1 MGRFALRLCPWDG
14 QGEDKT
20 SPYPYDTQIQR
31 LASCCANRWPVTYQ
45 MVLILAYGNSLRRD
59 DGAGFVL
66 GDVVE
71 RMLSEAGFE
80 VDRIDSH
87 QLEPELALDISGEK
101 ISAVLFI
108 DARALPYA
116 PGPDDLRVQVRRV
129 ASAQNASPS
138 MGHHLNAPTLLAY
151 ARFLFKK
158 EPPAWL
164 ITVPGK
170 DFDHGEGL
178 SETALQAIHSA
189 PQILRELIP
198 ELIPKV

>member
-1 MGRFALRLCPWDG
+1 
-14 QGEDKT
+14 
-20 SPYPYDTQIQR
+20 
-31 LASCCANRWPVTYQ
+31 

-71 RMLSEAGFE
+71 RMLSEAGLE
-80 VDRIDSH
+80 VVRIDSH

-108 DARALPYA
+108 DTRSLPET
-116 PGPDDLRVQVRRV
+116 PGGDNLRGQFRRV
-129 ASAQNASPS
+129 VSAKNGSPGI
-138 MGHHLNAPTLLAY
+138 GHHLNPQTLLAY
-151 ARFLFKK
+151 SLFLFKK

-164 ITVPGK
+164 VTIPGK

-178 SETALQAIHSA
+178 SDTARKAINSA
-189 PQILRELIP
+189 PEILSELIRLVC
-198 ELIPKV
+198 ETC

>member
-1 MGRFALRLCPWDG
+1 
-14 QGEDKT
+14 
-20 SPYPYDTQIQR
+20 
-31 LASCCANRWPVTYQ
+31 

-66 GDVVE
+66 GDIVE

-108 DARALPYA
+108 DARALPDA
-116 PGPDDLRVQVRRV
+116 HRADDLHVQVRRV
-129 ASAQNASPS
+129 TSDENASPS
-138 MGHHLNAPTLLAY
+138 MGHHLNAQTLLAY
-151 ARFLFKK
+151 AGFLFKK

-164 ITVPGK
+164 ITVPGI

-178 SETALQAIHSA
+178 SETAQQAIHEA

-198 ELIPKV
+198 DLIRKV

>member
-1 MGRFALRLCPWDG
+1 
-14 QGEDKT
+14 
-20 SPYPYDTQIQR
+20 
-31 LASCCANRWPVTYQ
+31 

-71 RMLSEAGFE
+71 RMLCEAGLE
-80 VDRIDSH
+80 VERIDSH

-108 DARALPYA
+108 DTRALPET
-116 PGPDDLRVQVRRV
+116 PGEDDLRVQLRRV
-129 ASAQNASPS
+129 VCAKNASPS
-138 MGHHLNAPTLLAY
+138 MGHHLTPPTLLAY
-151 ARFLFKK
+151 SRFLFKK

-164 ITVPGK
+164 VTVPGT

-178 SETALQAIHSA
+178 SETARTAINSA
-189 PQILRELIP
+189 PEILTELIR
-198 ELIPKV
+198 LLLVR

>member
-1 MGRFALRLCPWDG
+1 
-14 QGEDKT
+14 
-20 SPYPYDTQIQR
+20 
-31 LASCCANRWPVTYQ
+31 

-71 RMLSEAGFE
+71 RMLCEAGLE
-80 VDRIDSH
+80 VERIDSH

-108 DARALPYA
+108 DTRAIPET
-116 PGPDDLRVQVRRV
+116 PGDDDLRVQFRPAVC
-129 ASAQNASPS
+129 AKDASPP
-138 MGHHLNAPTLLAY
+138 MGHHLNPPTLLTY
-151 ARFLFKK
+151 SRFLFKK

-164 ITVPGK
+164 ITVPGI

-178 SETALQAIHSA
+178 SETAREAINSA
-189 PQILRELIP
+189 PEILTELIRLLP
-198 ELIPKV
+198 IS

>member
-1 MGRFALRLCPWDG
+1 
-14 QGEDKT
+14 
-20 SPYPYDTQIQR
+20 
-31 LASCCANRWPVTYQ
+31 

-66 GDVVE
+66 GNIVE

-87 QLEPELALDISGEK
+87 QLEPEFALDISGEK

-108 DARALPYA
+108 DARALPEA
-116 PGPDDLRVQVRRV
+116 HRADDLHVQVRRV
-129 ASAQNASPS
+129 TSAENASSS

-151 ARFLFKK
+151 AGFLFKK

-164 ITVPGK
+164 ITVPGI

-178 SETALQAIHSA
+178 SETAQQAINEA

-198 ELIPKV
+198 DLIRKV

>member
-1 MGRFALRLCPWDG
+1 
-14 QGEDKT
+14 
-20 SPYPYDTQIQR
+20 
-31 LASCCANRWPVTYQ
+31 

-71 RMLSEAGFE
+71 RMVSEAGFE
-80 VDRIDSH
+80 VERIDSH

-108 DARALPYA
+108 DTRALPET
-116 PGPDDLRVQVRRV
+116 PGGGDLCVQFRQVV
-129 ASAQNASPS
+129 SAKSTSAGI
-138 MGHHLNAPTLLAY
+138 GHHLDPPTLLAY
-151 ARFLFKK
+151 SRFLFKK

-164 ITVPGK
+164 VTVPGT

-178 SETALQAIHSA
+178 SETTRKAIDSA
-189 PQILRELIP
+189 PEILSELIRLLP
-198 ELIPKV
+198 VS

>member
-1 MGRFALRLCPWDG
+1 
-14 QGEDKT
+14 
-20 SPYPYDTQIQR
+20 
-31 LASCCANRWPVTYQ
+31 

-71 RMLSEAGFE
+71 RMLCEAGLE
-80 VDRIDSH
+80 VERIDSH
-87 QLEPELALDISGEK
+87 QLEPEFALDISDEK

-108 DARALPYA
+108 DTRAVPDPPA
-116 PGPDDLRVQVRRV
+116 SDDLRVHIRRIV
-129 ASAQNASPS
+129 AAKDASPS
-138 MGHHLNAPTLLAY
+138 VGHHLDASTLLVY
-151 ARFLFKK
+151 ARYLFKK

-178 SETALQAIHSA
+178 SWTALEAIRSA
-189 PQILRELIP
+189 PETLSGLIA
-198 ELIPKV
+198 LL